1 MSGSKLTESGNLKE
15 FLRRAS
21 AEIER
26 ATLEVLPS
34 KEPYQE
40 LYSIQKDYPLR
51 GGKRFRPALLLL
63 CAEWFGA
70 SYEDALPSAVALEL
84 FHNFALIH
92 DDIEDSSLF
101 RRGKPTLHH
110 LHGIPLAINAGD
122 SLFGMVYEIL
132 MSNRER
138 FGDQKALDIISLF
151 NQIFRATFE
160 GQAYDIGWVANN
172 HFPTRAEY
180 FEMIRRKTGVYS
192 GKGPCQLG
200 ALIADVPP
208 DILEK
213 IGDFGEA
220 LGIGFQI
227 KDDVLNL
234 EEDAGELKE
243 YGKERGGDIREG
255 KRTLITIHMLENLN
269 QTDSE
274 KLRAI
279 LLKPAEKTLDDD
291 VDWVIE
297 KAIEKKS
304 LNIAWLECERLAE
317 IIEEKLENL
326 VNSPAK
332 NIASEIANFL
342 VLERSS

>member
-1 MSGSKLTESGNLKE
+1 MSSPRLTESGNLKE
-15 FLRRAS
+15 FLKRAS

-40 LYSIQKDYPLR
+40 LYFIQKDYPLR

-70 SYEDALPSAVALEL
+70 SYKVALPSAVALEL

-132 MSNRER
+132 LTNRAR
-138 FGDQKALDIISLF
+138 FGDQKTLEIISLF
-151 NQIFRATFE
+151 NQVFRATFE
-160 GQAYDIGWVANN
+160 GQAYDISWVTNN
-172 HFPTRAEY
+172 HFPSKEEY

-192 GKGPCQLG
+192 GRGPCQLG
-200 ALIADVPP
+200 ALIADAPP
-208 DILEK
+208 DILEQV
-213 IGDFGEA
+213 GDFGEA

-227 KDDVLNL
+227 KDDLLNL
-234 EEDAGELKE
+234 EEDAGESKK

-274 KLRAI
+274 KLKAI
-279 LLKPAEKTLDDD
+279 LLKPAEETLDDD
-291 VDWVIE
+291 VQWIIE
-297 KAIEKKS
+297 KAYRLES
-304 LNIAWLECERLAE
+304 LNIVRNECTSWTNKTKSILDLFPDNE
-317 IIEEKLENL
+317 I
-326 VNSPAK
+326 K
-332 NIASEIANFL
+332 NILLDLVDFL
-342 VLERSS
+342 MVRRIN

>member
-1 MSGSKLTESGNLKE
+1 MSGPKLTESGNLEE
-15 FLRRAS
+15 FLKRAS
-21 AEIER
+21 TEIER

-34 KEPYQE
+34 KEPYKE

-132 MSNRER
+132 LTNRAR
-138 FGDQKALDIISLF
+138 FGDQKALDIIGLF
-151 NQIFRATFE
+151 NQVFRATFE

-172 HFPTRAEY
+172 YFPSREEY

-192 GKGPCQLG
+192 GRGPCQLG
-200 ALIADVPP
+200 ALIADAPP

-213 IGDFGEA
+213 VGDFGEA

-227 KDDVLNL
+227 KDDLLNL
-234 EEDAGELKE
+234 EEDAGESKE

-255 KRTLITIHMLENLN
+255 KRTLITIHMLENLD
-269 QTDSE
+269 QKESE
-274 KLRAI
+274 KLKAI
-279 LLKPAEKTLDDD
+279 LLKPAKKTLDDE
-291 VDWVIE
+291 VDWIIE
-297 KAIEKKS
+297 KALKNKS
-304 LNIAWLECERLAE
+304 LNSVENECKKWK
-317 IIEEKLENL
+317 INTEKILNCL
-326 VNSPAK
+326 PKHSSR
-332 NIASEIANFL
+332 NIVDELKDYLI
-342 VLERSS
+342 SSRVG

>member
-15 FLRRAS
+15 FLRSAS